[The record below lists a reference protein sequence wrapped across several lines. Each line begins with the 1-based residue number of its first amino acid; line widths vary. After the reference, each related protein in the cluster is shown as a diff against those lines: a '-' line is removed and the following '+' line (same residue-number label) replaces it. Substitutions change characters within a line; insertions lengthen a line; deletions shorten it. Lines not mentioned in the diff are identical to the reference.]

1 MRKQDIIELSSNLA
15 NAPSMCAITT
25 RMMQIP
31 LVRSTKSIRLFVLS
45 FIICFL
51 KCTKIQDIY

>member
-31 LVRSTKSIRLFVLS
+31 VVRSTKTLRIFVLS
-45 FIICFL
+45 TFICFL
-51 KCTKIQDIY
+51 KFTKMQDIY